1 MKYLNTVQ
9 PLLFNL
15 IMGAASSIKT
25 YIYLSYPKLD
35 ANIEEFKNTLINL
48 NYNVLDSSITGEY
61 MKEKNVNELNNIVF
75 DYLLTIPL
83 QIICISPETTKS
95 IIQTLEMN
103 NTPVDSSIIYLM
115 LDCNYTPSTNIE
127 LNTLIRNK
135 KNIPI
140 WFPFYDTNT
149 IFETKNKII
158 TILMNK
164 YNNDI

>member
-1 MKYLNTVQ
+1 
-9 PLLFNL
+9 
-15 IMGAASSIKT
+15 MGAASSIKT

-35 ANIEEFKNTLINL
+35 ANIEELKNTLINL
-48 NYNVLDSSITGEY
+48 NYNVLDSSLTSEHV
-61 MKEKNVNELNNIVF
+61 KEKNISELDSIVSN
-75 DYLLTIPL
+75 YLLIIPL

-103 NTPVDSSIIYLM
+103 NTPVDSNIIYLM
-115 LDCNYTPSTNIE
+115 LDSKYTPSTNFE

-135 KNIPI
+135 KHTPI
-140 WFPFYDTNT
+140 WFPFYDENT

>member
-1 MKYLNTVQ
+1 
-9 PLLFNL
+9 
-15 IMGAASSIKT
+15 MGAASSIKT

-35 ANIEEFKNTLINL
+35 ANIEELKNTLINL
-48 NYNVLDSSITGEY
+48 NYNVLDSSLTGEY
-61 MKEKNVNELNNIVF
+61 IKEKNVNELNNIVSE
-75 DYLLTIPL
+75 YLLTIPL

-103 NTPVDSSIIYLM
+103 NTPVESNIIYLM
-115 LDCNYTPSTNIE
+115 LDNNYTPTTNFE

-135 KNIPI
+135 KNTPI